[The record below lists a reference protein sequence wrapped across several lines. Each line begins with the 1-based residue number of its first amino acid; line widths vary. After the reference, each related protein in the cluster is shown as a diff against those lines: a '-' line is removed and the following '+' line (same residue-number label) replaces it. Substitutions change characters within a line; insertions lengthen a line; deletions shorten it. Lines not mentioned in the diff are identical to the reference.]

1 MCQTV
6 LPAHSVQSAPL
17 SKDAQTFKLVWQL
30 WMQNYIQQNKNKCV
44 PLTWHFSKN
53 GKNCGREKR
62 GLFNGQGK
70 KKKSL
75 FKFSLGYGVKSK
87 VVEIE
92 SRTLSLPLL
101 LYFSPVPFPISFSCV
116 THLEFGGRR
125 YRGHKSHCYWCGYEP
140 QPNGDDS
147 ARSFSSGFPLQRWA
161 LDTVHLTCHFPVLH
175 SAICTEPIRTKR
187 TFNFICSS
195 TLQGFF
201 LFSGYC
207 PVQCSSLWCA
217 ILPSHFQGLLL
228 CFFCCDDCS

>member
-1 MCQTV
+1 MCSHNLAFLQ
-6 LPAHSVQSAPL
+6 
-17 SKDAQTFKLVWQL
+17 KWEEE
-30 WMQNYIQQNKNKCV
+30 QQWEEKKEVC
-44 PLTWHFSKN
+44 LTAKA
-53 GKNCGREKR
+53 KI
-62 GLFNGQGK
+62 
-70 KKKSL
+70 SL
-75 FKFSLGYGVKSK
+75 FKFSPRYGLKSK

-92 SRTLSLPLL
+92 NKTLSLP
-101 LYFSPVPFPISFSCV
+101 FSSVFLSISFPIFVSCV
-116 THLEFGGRR
+116 AHLEFGGRR
-125 YRGHKSHCYWCGYEP
+125 YRGHKSHRYWCGYEP

-207 PVQCSSLWCA
+207 LAQCSSLRCA
-217 ILPSHFQGLLL
+217 TLLSHFQGLLL